1 MFVLVRWEL
10 IVHDDYPW
18 IIPRWVEITGIP
30 LHLLTIKNLKII
42 GSKLGHIDTV
52 ELSKG
57 RMLIDV
63 DSGKPLVFSKK
74 ILSPG
79 GEEMSINVTY
89 NKLFKHCTSCG
100 MMTHELSNGR
110 RRILDRVVRCRDQA
124 SLLWFSHPLVHQLD
138 SHCCENRGL
147 KKGKQG
153 GKRRKYKPVLNH
165 FGSRYAPC
173 DKKNYQPWR
182 IKNKTEMQVD
192 VCMDQRESYAP
203 KLSPFR
209 IGTSSRQQLENPH
222 VSEASNSSGKR
233 LVIKIVTPLRQQMD
247 HDNNVTKRRKSVVCA
262 VTFSTTENVLP
273 DIVQINK
280 ALNDME
286 IVDLMNIEEGARS
299 LVPVIELVFVGLAR
313 HARQTGASSAK
324 NVVSSGIP
332 FGLQS
337 KKAEFLRRGCSR
349 KHTSSSKNEEQSRHH
364 HHKSSKCSKVSSSS
378 SNANGLEGSKN
389 TS

>member
-147 KKGKQG
+147 KKGMIDISVVIARFTCHRHTYIQQMIDTIDQLIMIARTLLLNCMKGNKG
-153 GKRRKYKPVLNH
+153 GK
-165 FGSRYAPC
+165 
-173 DKKNYQPWR
+173 
-182 IKNKTEMQVD
+182 E
-192 VCMDQRESYAP
+192 
-203 KLSPFR
+203 
-209 IGTSSRQQLENPH
+209 ENT
-222 VSEASNSSGKR
+222 N
-233 LVIKIVTPLRQQMD
+233 L
-247 HDNNVTKRRKSVVCA
+247 
-262 VTFSTTENVLP
+262 F
-273 DIVQINK
+273 
-280 ALNDME
+280 
-286 IVDLMNIEEGARS
+286 
-299 LVPVIELVFVGLAR
+299 
-313 HARQTGASSAK
+313 
-324 NVVSSGIP
+324 
-332 FGLQS
+332 
-337 KKAEFLRRGCSR
+337 
-349 KHTSSSKNEEQSRHH
+349 
-364 HHKSSKCSKVSSSS
+364 
-378 SNANGLEGSKN
+378 
-389 TS
+389 